1 MLDPD
6 VLVCVLVSSAT
17 TGFAK
22 KARAMAMGVPFY
34 KVMFSDKSKIS
45 MPIANLFMVVALVA
59 SSVAGYSSLTN
70 RITTLE
76 TSDQLMQSDL
86 LKKAEQTPKNLELF
100 MLIEELY
107 KQTDKHQ
114 VLLDKNIHTQV
125 KLDHIEVQLE
135 KALNDI
141 EKLKDKV
148 RKNGNS
154 H

>member
-1 MLDPD
+1 MKNQLDI
-6 VLVCVLVSSAT
+6 
-17 TGFAK
+17 
-22 KARAMAMGVPFY
+22 
-34 KVMFSDKSKIS
+34 SDKSKIS

-59 SSVAGYSSLTN
+59 SSVFGYSSLTN

-86 LKKAEQTPKNLELF
+86 LKKAEQTPKNLEIF

-107 KQTDKHQ
+107 KQSDKHQ
-114 VLLDKNIHTQV
+114 LLLDKNIHTQV
-125 KLDHIEVQLE
+125 KLDHIEDQLE
-135 KALNDI
+135 KALNDL

-154 H
+154 N

>member
-1 MLDPD
+1 M
-6 VLVCVLVSSAT
+6 
-17 TGFAK
+17 
-22 KARAMAMGVPFY
+22 
-34 KVMFSDKSKIS
+34 KIS
-45 MPIANLFMVVALVA
+45 ENT
-59 SSVAGYSSLTN
+59 SVAMPMRNLISIIIAVAIGVYAYFGVIERLN
-70 RITTLE
+70 RLE
-76 TSDQLMQSDL
+76 TSDILFAEDL
-86 LKKAEQTPKNLELF
+86 LKKADQTPKNLELF

-135 KALNDI
+135 KALTDI

-148 RKNGNS
+148 RNNGNN

>member
-1 MLDPD
+1 MKNQLDI
-6 VLVCVLVSSAT
+6 
-17 TGFAK
+17 
-22 KARAMAMGVPFY
+22 
-34 KVMFSDKSKIS
+34 SDKSKIS

-59 SSVAGYSSLTN
+59 SSVFGYSSLTN

-107 KQTDKHQ
+107 KQSDKHQ
-114 VLLDKNIHTQV
+114 ELLDKNIHTQV
-125 KLDHIEVQLE
+125 KLDHIAIQLD

-141 EKLKDKV
+141 EELKDKV
-148 RKNGNS
+148 RQNGNS